1 MKKIDTKSGV
11 VKKLRQ
17 PRYYHERIKLI
28 IEPSKEK
35 IDFSGFINDILDFKP
50 NEDPKGD
57 KSNNEAL

>member
-1 MKKIDTKSGV
+1 MEKVNTKAGAAKKP
-11 VKKLRQ
+11 RQ

-50 NEDPKGD
+50 NEDPRGD
-57 KSNNEAL
+57 KSDNEAL